1 MPKSIDEFDWASTP
15 LGPMDSWSPAL
26 LTTYQIL
33 MGTGFAAC
41 ATWGAEQ
48 TLLYNAAYAP
58 FLGAKHPGALGQ
70 PIDVVWREVWDD
82 IRPLIKQALDG
93 KRVYVEDLPLVL
105 ERWGA
110 PEETYWTF
118 SYSPLRDGETIMG
131 MLDIAIETTGRVK
144 AERHR
149 QLLVEESGHRVKNT
163 LALVQSVARQ
173 SLKDVADREAVD
185 RFEERLL
192 ALARAQQALQK
203 SSGNGGDLG
212 EVISL
217 ALSHLTSER
226 IELSGPPVVLS
237 PRVAQSVSLIIHELA
252 TNAFKYGALSVA
264 GGGVS
269 VHWTVAD
276 SRLALTW
283 VERGGPEVT
292 APKRTG
298 FGSKLLRRGL
308 TGDGAVD
315 LSYDPAGFRATFS
328 PTLASLREA

>member
-15 LGPMDSWSPAL
+15 LGPVDSWSPAL

-48 TLLYNAAYAP
+48 TLLYNAAYIP
-58 FLGAKHPGALGQ
+58 FLGARHPGALGQ

-93 KRVYVEDLPLVL
+93 ERVYLEDLPLVV

-118 SYSPLRDGETIMG
+118 SYSPLRDGERIMG

-173 SLKDVADREAVD
+173 SLKDVADRESVD

-203 SSGNGGDLG
+203 SSGHGGDLG

-226 IELSGPPVVLS
+226 VELSGSPVVLS
-237 PRVAQSVSLIIHELA
+237 PRVAQAVSLVIHELA

-264 GGGVS
+264 EGGVA
-269 VHWTVAD
+269 VHWDVAD
-276 SRLALTW
+276 SRLVLTW
-283 VERGGPEVT
+283 IERGGPEVI
-292 APKRTG
+292 APKKNG

-308 TGDGAVD
+308 TGEGAAE
-315 LSYDPAGFRATFS
+315 LSYDPEGFRAAFS
-328 PTLASLREA
+328 TTLASLQED